1 MLQPSYILSVVLPTS
16 AAAISPFVGHR
27 ISIVLI
33 AGVISV
39 FSNSVAEAVGSL
51 GWTWQPSFAILV
63 LLYFYSHYCFAS
75 NIAHVS
81 AMYAAFLSVAIAT
94 GSPPMFAALVFA
106 FFSNMMGT
114 LTHYGMSHGPMY
126 YAEGFVPLKKW
137 LSVGFLVS
145 VVNITIWALV
155 GGAWWKVLGLW

>member
-1 MLQPSYILSVVLPTS
+1 MVNDANIINLVLEQ
-16 AAAISPFVGHR
+16 R
-27 ISIVLI
+27 INNRLLI
-33 AGVISV
+33 GVIGV

-51 GWTWQPSFAILV
+51 GWNWQPSFAILV

-94 GSPPMFAALVFA
+94 GAPPMFAALVFA

-126 YAEGFVPLKKW
+126 YAEGFVPLKRW
-137 LSVGFLVS
+137 LGVGLLVS
-145 VVNITIWALV
+145 VVNITIWGLV
-155 GGAWWKVLGLW
+155 GGAWWKLLGLW